1 MTLKCTTS
9 NVSFT
14 GSIKLETYSYGA
26 TVIARG
32 NEIGNQDIYMACNH
46 FNLAS
51 NNYCMYLSTDG
62 TTGIRSTDVTVND
75 IKNYPNANWSS
86 SAITFTVPKNEF
98 CEKAF
103 LVQID
108 SNTYAVCE
116 LSCQMTNYNNKRDVI
131 FYSIIYTN
139 GAQSTH
145 STAWQE
151 LELGDGGMHVDW
163 TETGNLFDKIVVCI
177 VFAYKIQFLRISS
190 ARVFTCAI
198 GKFMASAI
206 CSMLPKFI
214 FSSRFAVSIAFC

>member
-1 MTLKCTTS
+1 MSS
-9 NVSFT
+9 NF
-14 GSIKLETYSYGA
+14 GRPLFF
-26 TVIARG
+26 ARLPRG
-32 NEIGNQDIYMACNH
+32 LWRGLLQGLPAASH

-51 NNYCMYLSTDG
+51 NNYLMYLSQNG

-75 IKNYPNANWSS
+75 IKNYPNASWSS

-145 STAWQE
+145 STNWQT
-151 LELGDGGMHVDW
+151 LDLGDGGMYVDW
-163 TETGNLFDKIVVCI
+163 NETGNLSGKIVVCI
-177 VFAYKIQFLRISS
+177 VLAYKIQFLRISS
-190 ARVFTCAI
+190 ARVFTCAT

-214 FSSRFAVSIAFC
+214 FSSRSASSTAFC

>member
-116 LSCQMTNYNNKRDVI
+116 LSCQMTNYNKEML
-131 FYSIIYTN
+131 YSTQLFIRMARKVPIAPP
-139 GAQSTH
+139 GK
-145 STAWQE
+145 
-151 LELGDGGMHVDW
+151 
-163 TETGNLFDKIVVCI
+163 NLNWAMVAC
-177 VFAYKIQFLRISS
+177 
-190 ARVFTCAI
+190 
-198 GKFMASAI
+198 M
-206 CSMLPKFI
+206 
-214 FSSRFAVSIAFC
+214 